1 MNAMKEMRINKG
13 LRQKDL
19 AELTGLSA
27 AAISI
32 FENGKAIP
40 SMNSAYK
47 IARVL
52 DTSIEELFSLDID
65 STEKEVKQNA

>member
-13 LRQKDL
+13 LKQKDL